1 VSTHV
6 TTQNL
11 VRSDVTETS
20 TDGPTTR
27 RTSSRGWAFAGI
39 GAGLAGIGTIVSS
52 SMVNAIYDKD
62 IAGDPAAIMAK
73 LEDQTGAMYAFHTFT
88 TVGAVLLLVF
98 AAGLHRRLRAVLP
111 DSTLPIL
118 ALSGLIGTAFVSVM
132 GSGLDTEFMM
142 GIPQEDAI
150 QAPNA
155 AMYNHWIGTIPWL
168 WTLAGLAGVALFVA
182 SRRGGVP
189 RWIGL
194 VGLLLGGLTLLLG
207 VSPMQYMA
215 GMTGPLWLLV
225 TSVGFAFGDRA
236 YRADR
241 A

>member
-1 VSTHV
+1 MSTHV

-11 VRSDVTETS
+11 VRSDVAEAP
-20 TDGPTTR
+20 TDEATR
-27 RTSSRGWAFAGI
+27 RTSSRGWAYAGI

-52 SMVNAIYDKD
+52 SMVNAVYDKD
-62 IAGDPAAIMAK
+62 IAGDPAAILAK
-73 LEDQTGAMYAFHTFT
+73 LQGQTGTMYAFHTFT
-88 TVGAVLLLVF
+88 AVGAVLLLVF
-98 AAGLHRRLRAVLP
+98 AAGLHRRLRAVLH

-142 GIPQEDAI
+142 GIPHEDAVLP
-150 QAPNA
+150 ANA

-168 WTLAGLAGVALFVA
+168 WTLAGLAGVALFAA

-207 VSPMQYMA
+207 VSPLQYMA

-225 TSVGFAFGDRA
+225 TSLGFAFGDKA

>member
-1 VSTHV
+1 MSTHV

-11 VRSDVTETS
+11 VRSDVAETS
-20 TDGPTTR
+20 PDRAATR
-27 RTSSRGWAFAGI
+27 RTTSRGWAYAGI
-39 GAGLAGIGTIVSS
+39 GAGLAGIGTIVTS

-62 IAGDPAAIMAK
+62 IAGDPVAILAK

-88 TVGAVLLLVF
+88 TIGAVLMLVF
-98 AAGLHRRLRAVLP
+98 AAGLYRRLRTVLP
-111 DSTLPIL
+111 DSILPTL
-118 ALSGLIGTAFVSVM
+118 ALSGLIGTAFVSIM

-142 GIPQEDAI
+142 GIPQDDAVLPTS
-150 QAPNA
+150 AV
-155 AMYNHWIGTIPWL
+155 MYNHWIGTIPWL
-168 WTLAGLAGVALFVA
+168 WTLAGLAGVSLFVA
-182 SRRGGVP
+182 FRRGGVP

-207 VSPMQYMA
+207 ISPLQYMA

-225 TSVGFAFGDRA
+225 TASGFAFGDRA
-236 YRADR
+236 HRAGR